1 MRVLLLNFEKGW
13 RGGER
18 QTLLTALGLQQHGF
32 DVAVLARKEAPLAQR
47 LKEAGIPVIEQ
58 SSSWR
63 AIWFL
68 LSAGR
73 HYDVYHAQ
81 TSAALTWLASLKKC
95 LKGKIVFTRRTA
107 FPLAGN
113 HAAITSCSDKRL
125 KRLRWKWLQA
135 DDFVAIS
142 QAAAADPKALGIQP
156 YLIPSAIEFVPADTD
171 HIIDFTEQHQL
182 GGRYVLGT
190 VAALSPEKD
199 PLTTI
204 RAVHALWQKRQDF
217 VFLHFG
223 ADGDSSAEA
232 KTLVQE
238 LGLQDVYLF
247 MGFQRR
253 IEDMYRLFHVFVLSS
268 RFEALGTSVL
278 DAFMYAAPAVVT
290 KTGGLT
296 ELIAEGRGV
305 GCTVGD
311 FEAIANACDRILDDE
326 PYRNKMILDALNWV
340 QEEHSVEM
348 MVQRYAQLYKGE
360 LEKPDSE
367 TVINE
372 TAGDDSSSAEPVNK
386 DTVEHVFSDWQPS
399 EEHRQEPII
408 ISVNE
413 ADLAPQTTVK
423 SKPE

>member
-32 DVAVLARKEAPLAQR
+32 DVTVLARKEAPLAQR
-47 LKEAGIPVIEQ
+47 LKEEGIAVIEQ
-58 SSSWR
+58 SASWR

-68 LSAGR
+68 LRAGR

-81 TSAALTWLASLKKC
+81 TSAALTWLASLKKW

-113 HAAITSCSDKRL
+113 QAPITSCSDKRL
-125 KRLRWKWLQA
+125 QRLRWKWQQA
-135 DDFVAIS
+135 DHFVAIS
-142 QAAAADPKALGIQP
+142 QAAAADPRALGIHP

-171 HIIDFTEQHQL
+171 HIIAFTEQHQL
-182 GGRYVLGT
+182 SGRYVLGT
-190 VAALSPEKD
+190 VAALSSEKD

-223 ADGDSSAEA
+223 AEGDSSTEA
-232 KTLVQE
+232 KALVQE

-247 MGFQRR
+247 MGFERR
-253 IEDMYRLFHVFVLSS
+253 IEDMYRLLHVFILSS

-278 DAFMYAAPAVVT
+278 DAFMYASPTVVT
-290 KTGGLT
+290 ETGGLT
-296 ELIAEGRGV
+296 ELVAEGRGV
-305 GCTVGD
+305 GCAVGD

-360 LEKPDSE
+360 LEKPKME
-367 TVINE
+367 TVLNDSI
-372 TAGDDSSSAEPVNK
+372 DIDSSSEVAVNK
-386 DTVEHVFSDWQPS
+386 DTVEHVFSDWQPI
-399 EEHRQEPII
+399 EEHRQEPVIVDVKDANSVEQ
-408 ISVNE
+408 ISVK
-413 ADLAPQTTVK
+413 P
-423 SKPE
+423 KPE